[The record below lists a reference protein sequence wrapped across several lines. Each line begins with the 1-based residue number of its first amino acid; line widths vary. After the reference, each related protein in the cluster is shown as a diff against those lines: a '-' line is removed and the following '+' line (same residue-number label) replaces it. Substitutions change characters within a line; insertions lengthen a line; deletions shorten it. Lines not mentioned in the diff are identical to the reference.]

1 VGRIG
6 FYIRRLGLIDP
17 TGKERLLLK
26 NPADYKGGIWA
37 SYVVDG
43 TAAVVESTEAETIS
57 VAERRQEKGS
67 LSLMLNH
74 TPQEFEEPV
83 VTFTL
88 DMWSYNKPVL
98 LLRHT
103 TTNVSSSHVQDLKAY
118 SIFDFDI
125 GGPMSYKDD
134 MGTFDYENGLVIAY
148 DESQVSVAMASR
160 PKPDGWEISSPL
172 KLKVESDN
180 RDLKNN
186 PELGPMDIATA
197 LQCNLGDLQPGDSR
211 TVEIVLASAYGLDEV
226 RSLIDAS
233 WGFFKKKIR

>member
-1 VGRIG
+1 
-6 FYIRRLGLIDP
+6 LIDP

-43 TAAVVESTEAETIS
+43 IPAVVESTEAETIS
-57 VAERRQEKGS
+57 VAESKQEKGS
-67 LSLMLNH
+67 LRLMLNH
-74 TPQEFEEPV
+74 TPQGFEEPV
-83 VTFTL
+83 VGFRL
-88 DMWSYNKPVL
+88 DLWSYNKPVL

-103 TTNVSSSHVQDLKAY
+103 TTNLSSSQVEDLKVY
-118 SIFDFDI
+118 SIFDFDV
-125 GGPMSYKDD
+125 GGPTSYKDD
-134 MGTFDYENGLVIAY
+134 IGAYDYENDLIMVY
-148 DESQVSVAMASR
+148 DESQIFVAMSSR

-172 KLKVESDN
+172 KLKVESDS
-180 RDLKNN
+180 RDLKKN
-186 PELGPMDIATA
+186 PEMGPMDIAAA

-211 TVEIVLASAYGLDEV
+211 TVDIVLASTHGLDEV